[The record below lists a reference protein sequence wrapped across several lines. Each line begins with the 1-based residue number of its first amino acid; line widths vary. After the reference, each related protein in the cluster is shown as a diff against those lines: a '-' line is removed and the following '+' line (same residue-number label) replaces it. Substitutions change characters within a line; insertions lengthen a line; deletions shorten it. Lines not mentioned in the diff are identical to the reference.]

1 MHLVKDSF
9 KRGISLAGLLTLFAL
24 NLSAQQLTG
33 SLRGQVVDQL
43 GALIVGAS
51 VKLTDANGVTKTVTT
66 DREGN
71 YMISNLAPGKYGLSC
86 SASGFAGY
94 EGADLSIVAGR
105 AARLDLKLGVT
116 LQKQEVTI
124 GSERTLSTEPDNN
137 AGAIVLR
144 GAEIEGLPDD
154 SQEIAN
160 MLEVLAGPSAGP
172 NGGQVFIDGFTD
184 GRLPPK
190 ESIREI
196 RVNQNPFSSEYDR
209 LGFGRI
215 EIFTKPGTSKLRGQG
230 FFNFNNQM
238 FNSRNPFVAKRAPY
252 ETRLYGGS
260 ISGPIVARKASFFL
274 DFERRDINDNAIV
287 SATIL
292 NSNLHAIAFN
302 DSVIVPRRRTMFS

>member
-1 MHLVKDSF
+1 MHRVKDSF
-9 KRGISLAGLLTLFAL
+9 KRGIFLTGTLTLFAL
-24 NLSAQQLTG
+24 HLSAQQSTG
-33 SLRGQVVDQL
+33 SVRGQVVDQL

-71 YMISNLAPGKYGLSC
+71 YVISNLAPGKYSLSC
-86 SASGFAGY
+86 GASGFAAY
-94 EGADLSIVAGR
+94 ERADLLIVGGR
-105 AARLDLKLGVT
+105 TARLDIKLGVT
-116 LQKQEVTI
+116 LEKQEITV
-124 GSERTLSTEPDNN
+124 GAERTLSTEPDNN
-137 AGAIVLR
+137 RSALVLR

-160 MLEVLAGPSAGP
+160 MLEALAGPSAGP
-172 NGGQVFIDGFTD
+172 NGGQIFIDGFSD

-215 EIFTKPGTSKLRGQG
+215 EIFTKHGTSKLRGQG
-230 FFNFNNQM
+230 FFNFNNQIL
-238 FNSRNPFVAKRAPY
+238 NTRNPFVAARALY
-252 ETRLYGGS
+252 QSRLYGGS
-260 ISGPIVARKASFFL
+260 LSGPLVKKASYFL

-292 NSNLHAIAFN
+292 DSNFN
-302 DSVIVPRRRTMFS
+302 PTPF